1 MAMVENQPEIDFAN
15 IDFGLDDLPNL
26 HEIVAAM
33 QAKEPATWVKFV
45 GEPALHLNSY
55 EIVKAGFR
63 EEEAVPGH
71 VYYLETQA
79 PVMGKTVQSLT
90 GDEHRIARGLQMPF
104 FRQRLMPD
112 YFAPVFE
119 PVANEL
125 IDEFVERGSAD
136 LVSEFT
142 KQYPMRV
149 IMKVLDLDPTNGVN
163 WAQLAWDMIQGA
175 YDPELSIRAIAEFDR
190 NVKPLLDER
199 LANPGSD
206 LISALLT
213 VEVDGDRLSYQD
225 VLSFVR
231 LMFPAGS
238 DTTLLGMGNTLLALM
253 THPDAMAAVRAD
265 PSGEARWI
273 IEEALRHQ
281 PSVAYLPRRTL
292 RATPDWHGLSLPEG
306 TVVLLG
312 IMAANR
318 DPSVYPNPEVFDF
331 RRRPQG
337 ALTFGLAAHH
347 CLGIHFARAEME
359 AALIKVLERLQDLR
373 LDPAFPVPHQSGAL
387 LRGPA
392 ELRVLFTPGPRV
404 GGR

>member
-1 MAMVENQPEIDFAN
+1 MTALDHSTETDFSN
-15 IDFGLDDLPNL
+15 IDFGLDDLPHL
-26 HEIVAAM
+26 ADLLAAM
-33 QAKEPATWVKFV
+33 QAQGPATWVKFA

-55 EIVKAGFR
+55 DVVKAGFR

-79 PVMGKTVQSLT
+79 PIMGKTVQSIT
-90 GDEHRIARGLQMPF
+90 GDEHRIARALQMPF

-112 YFAPVFE
+112 YFTPVFE

-125 IDEFVERGSAD
+125 IDEFIERGTAD
-136 LVSEFT
+136 MVTEFT

-149 IMKVLDLDPTNGVN
+149 IMKVLDLPRTEGVN
-163 WAQLAWDMIQGA
+163 WSQLAWDMIQGA
-175 YDPELSIRAIAEFDR
+175 YDVDLSVRAIAEFDGH
-190 NVKPLLDER
+190 VKPLLDER
-199 LANPGSD
+199 KKNPGTD

-213 VEVDGDRLSYQD
+213 TEVDGDRMEYQD

-238 DTTLLGMGNTLLALM
+238 DTTLLGMGNILLALM
-253 THPDAMAAVRAD
+253 THPDAMAACRAN
-265 PSGEARWI
+265 PKEEARWV
-273 IEEALRHQ
+273 IEEALRYQ
-281 PSVAYLPRRTL
+281 PSVAYLPRRTT
-292 RATPDWHGLSLPEG
+292 RASENWHGVSLPKG
-306 TVVLLG
+306 AVVLLG

-318 DPSVYPNPEVFDF
+318 DPSVYPNPEVFDYK
-331 RRRPQG
+331 RRPQG

-373 LDPAFPVPHQSGAL
+373 LDPDFPTPHQVGAL

-392 ELRVLFTPGPRV
+392 ELRVRFTPGSRV
-404 GGR
+404 G

>member
-1 MAMVENQPEIDFAN
+1 VTTLDAAAEVDFAN
-15 IDFGLDDLPNL
+15 IDFGLDDLPHL
-26 HEIVAAM
+26 GELLAAM
-33 QAKEPATWVKFV
+33 QSREPATWVKFV

-55 EIVKAGFR
+55 ELVKAGFR

-79 PVMGKTVQSLT
+79 PIMGKTVQSLT
-90 GDEHRIARGLQMPF
+90 GDEHRVARALQMPF

-136 LVSEFT
+136 LVLEFT

-149 IMKVLDLDPTNGVN
+149 IMKVLDLDRTGGVN
-163 WAQLAWDMIQGA
+163 WSQLAWDMIQGA
-175 YDPELSIRAIAEFDR
+175 YDPELSIKAIAEFDHH
-190 NVKPLLDER
+190 VKPLLDER
-199 LANPGSD
+199 KRNPGTD

-213 VEVDGDRLSYQD
+213 TDIDGDRLEYQD

-238 DTTLLGMGNTLLALM
+238 DTVLLGMGNTLLALM
-253 THPDAMAAVRAD
+253 THPEAMAACRAD
-265 PSGEARWI
+265 PSGEARWV
-273 IEEALRHQ
+273 IEEALRYQ
-281 PSVAYLPRRTL
+281 PSVGYLPRRTT
-292 RATPDWHGLSLPEG
+292 RASENWHGISIPEG
-306 TVVLLG
+306 AVVLLG

-318 DPSVYPNPEVFDF
+318 DPHVYPNPEVFDYT
-331 RRRPQG
+331 RRPQG

-359 AALIKVLERLQDLR
+359 AALIKVLERLSDLR
-373 LDPAFPVPHQSGAL
+373 LDPDFPTPHQSGAL

-392 ELRVLFTPGPRV
+392 ELRVRFTPGPRV
-404 GGR
+404 AA